1 MSALSIFFSTQFYDS
16 KSKSR
21 NVRGGVPQGAV
32 TSPVLF
38 NFYLAG
44 LPRLPPGIS
53 IIQYADDISIY
64 ACGKDIQRLSQAIT
78 DYVKLVKAFLDER
91 ELKVSAE
98 KSTVTL
104 FTPSTHEFNVHPD
117 VRIDDEKIRLEK
129 TPKVLGVVFDT
140 MHTFSHHVKST
151 VSKAKTKLNII
162 KALAGTS
169 WGQDQETMVLTYK
182 SVCRSVLEYASP
194 VWSPHISPSNT
205 AKLQSIQNHALRAA
219 TGCHRMASVD
229 HIHQET
235 KVLPVKEHTEMVAK
249 QYLATC
255 FNPKHPGNKQLNKP
269 RDPRV
274 MKTTINMYKDQ
285 VADLLGNVQQPDDTI
300 IKAAQKTIHSESV
313 ADTTSNLAPNRVLGI
328 LPPEINQEI
337 LTLDRTTRSEL
348 SQLRSGFSKRLN
360 SYLHRLDASIPDECP
375 DCLLSPH
382 DTAHLFACRANPTV
396 LTPDSL
402 WSSPVEAANFL
413 KLEFEPPPPQ
423 APMRET

>member
-1 MSALSIFFSTQFYDS
+1 
-16 KSKSR
+16 
-21 NVRGGVPQGAV
+21 
-32 TSPVLF
+32 
-38 NFYLAG
+38 
-44 LPRLPPGIS
+44 
-53 IIQYADDISIY
+53 
-64 ACGKDIQRLSQAIT
+64 
-78 DYVKLVKAFLDER
+78 
-91 ELKVSAE
+91 
-98 KSTVTL
+98 
-104 FTPSTHEFNVHPD
+104 
-117 VRIDDEKIRLEK
+117 
-129 TPKVLGVVFDT
+129 
-140 MHTFSHHVKST
+140 
-151 VSKAKTKLNII
+151 
-162 KALAGTS
+162 
-169 WGQDQETMVLTYK
+169 
-182 SVCRSVLEYASP
+182 
-194 VWSPHISPSNT
+194 
-205 AKLQSIQNHALRAA
+205 
-219 TGCHRMASVD
+219 
-229 HIHQET
+229 
-235 KVLPVKEHTEMVAK
+235 MVAK

-274 MKTTINMYKDQ
+274 MKTTINTYKDQ

-337 LTLDRTTRSEL
+337 LTLDRMTRSEL

-382 DTAHLFACRANPTV
+382 DTAHLFACRANPTD
-396 LTPDSL
+396 LTPTSL